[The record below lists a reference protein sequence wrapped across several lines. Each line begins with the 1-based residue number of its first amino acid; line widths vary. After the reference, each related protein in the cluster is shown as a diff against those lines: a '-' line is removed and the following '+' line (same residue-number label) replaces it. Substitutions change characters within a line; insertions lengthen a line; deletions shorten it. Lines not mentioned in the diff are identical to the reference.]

1 MATML
6 ESVKARCGI
15 PASVTVYDSE
25 YQSLIDDCIEEMRT
39 AGVPASLLSS
49 DNVNQRVLTCI
60 VLYVKSMQREMTGLI
75 RKNILICITRK
86 SSNFLLNLYRRCRNV
101 YFYFTSRYR

>member
-6 ESVKARCGI
+6 EEIKQRCGI

-25 YQSLIDDCIEEMRT
+25 YQSLIDDCMEEMRT
-39 AGVPASLLSS
+39 AGVPAKLLSS

-60 VLYVKSMQREMTGLI
+60 TLYIKAYRGDDRSDTERYLSMFH
-75 RKNILICITRK
+75 RKVFKL
-86 SSNFLLNLYRRCRNV
+86 SLEPV
-101 YFYFTSRYR
+101 QEV

>member
-25 YQSLIDDCIEEMRT
+25 YQSLIDDCMEEMKT

-60 VLYVKSMQREMTGLI
+60 VLYVKSMRGDDRSDTEKYMDMY
-75 RKNILICITRK
+75 RKKVFKL
-86 SSNFLLNLYRRCRNV
+86 SLEPVSEV
-101 YFYFTSRYR
+101 V

>member
-15 PASVTVYDSE
+15 PASVIAYDSE
-25 YQSLIDDCIEEMRT
+25 YQSLIDDCMEEMKT

-49 DNVNQRVLTCI
+49 VDVNPRVLTC
-60 VLYVKSMQREMTGLI
+60 VCLYVKAYRGDDRSDTEKYLSMFH
-75 RKNILICITRK
+75 RKVFKL
-86 SSNFLLNLYRRCRNV
+86 SLEPVQEVL
-101 YFYFTSRYR
+101 

>member
-25 YQSLIDDCIEEMRT
+25 YQSLIDDCVEEMRT

-60 VLYVKSMQREMTGLI
+60 VLYVKSMRGDDRSDTEKYMDMY
-75 RKNILICITRK
+75 RKKVFKL
-86 SSNFLLNLYRRCRNV
+86 SLEPV
-101 YFYFTSRYR
+101 QEVV

>member
-39 AGVPASLLSS
+39 AGVPASLLSDTS
-49 DNVNQRVLTCI
+49 VNQRVLTCI
-60 VLYVKSMQREMTGLI
+60 TLYIKAYRGDDRSDTEKYLEMYHKKVFKLSLEPVQEVL
-75 RKNILICITRK
+75 
-86 SSNFLLNLYRRCRNV
+86 
-101 YFYFTSRYR
+101 

>member
-15 PASVTVYDSE
+15 PASVIAYDSE
-25 YQSLIDDCIEEMRT
+25 YQSLIDDCMEEMRT

-60 VLYVKSMQREMTGLI
+60 VLYVKSMRGDDRSDTEKYMDMY
-75 RKNILICITRK
+75 RKKVFKL
-86 SSNFLLNLYRRCRNV
+86 SLEPV
-101 YFYFTSRYR
+101 QEVV

>member
-1 MATML
+1 MADML
-6 ESVKARCGI
+6 TKIKERCGI

-25 YQSLIDDCIEEMRT
+25 YQSLIDDCMEEMRT

-60 VLYVKSMQREMTGLI
+60 VLYVKSYRGDDRSDTEKYLEMFH
-75 RKNILICITRK
+75 RKVFKL
-86 SSNFLLNLYRRCRNV
+86 SLEPVSEV
-101 YFYFTSRYR
+101 V

>member
-1 MATML
+1 MADML
-6 ESVKARCGI
+6 TKIKERCGI

-39 AGVPASLLSS
+39 AGVPAKLLSS

-60 VLYVKSMQREMTGLI
+60 VLYIKAYRGDDRSDTEKYLEMYHKKVFKLS
-75 RKNILICITRK
+75 LEP
-86 SSNFLLNLYRRCRNV
+86 V
-101 YFYFTSRYR
+101 QEVV

>member
-25 YQSLIDDCIEEMRT
+25 YQSLIDDCMEEMKT

-49 DNVNQRVLTCI
+49 DNVNQGVLTCI
-60 VLYVKSMQREMTGLI
+60 VLYVKSMRGDDRSDTEKYMDMY
-75 RKNILICITRK
+75 RKKVFKL
-86 SSNFLLNLYRRCRNV
+86 SLEPVSEV
-101 YFYFTSRYR
+101 V

>member
-15 PASVTVYDSE
+15 PASVIAYDSE
-25 YQSLIDDCIEEMRT
+25 YQSLIDDCMEEMKT
-39 AGVPASLLSS
+39 SGVPESLLSS

-60 VLYVKSMQREMTGLI
+60 VLYVKSMRGDDRSDTEKYMDMY
-75 RKNILICITRK
+75 RKKVFKL
-86 SSNFLLNLYRRCRNV
+86 SLEPVQEVL
-101 YFYFTSRYR
+101 